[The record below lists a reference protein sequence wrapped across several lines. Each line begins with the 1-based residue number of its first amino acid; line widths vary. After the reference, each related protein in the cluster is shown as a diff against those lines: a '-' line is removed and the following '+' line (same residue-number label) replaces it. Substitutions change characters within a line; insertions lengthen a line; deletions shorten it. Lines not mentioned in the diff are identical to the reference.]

1 MLKWFGY
8 FENMDSTLEH
18 RIKLLESLHYDPAS
32 LLNLSKLDLSKGAPL
47 GLNGQL
53 SKKYIFDDLFNFYNF
68 DFLIETGTYTGLTTK
83 YFAHNYPKLKIFT
96 IELDRYSFLA
106 ACSRLKD
113 FKNVFA
119 FHGSSVEHLPRIIKK
134 NSIQLPE
141 KTNLWYLDAHWN
153 DYCPLQDEVRLIM
166 SLESKNIIV
175 IDDFNV
181 PLDEGY
187 SYDIYTSKNKRLILD
202 YNLISNHIGDSS
214 YIYWPTL
221 PSSNDTGSKRGTV
234 VISNFELNK
243 FESLAKG

>member
-1 MLKWFGY
+1 
-8 FENMDSTLEH
+8 MDSTLEH

-32 LLNLSKLDLSKGAPL
+32 LLNLSELDLSKGAPL

-68 DFLIETGTYTGLTTK
+68 NFLVETGTYTGLTTK
-83 YFAHNYPKLKIFT
+83 YFAHKYPRLKIFT

-106 ACSRLKD
+106 ASSRLKD
-113 FKNVFA
+113 FTNVVA
-119 FHGSSVEHLPRIIKK
+119 VHGSSVAHLPNIIKE
-134 NSIQLPE
+134 NSIHLPD

-175 IDDFNV
+175 IDDFSV
-181 PLDEGY
+181 PQDEGY
-187 SYDIYTSKNKRLILD
+187 SYDVYTNGNDQIILNYD
-202 YNLISNHIGDSS
+202 LISNQVGISG

-221 PSSNDTGSKRGTV
+221 PSHKDTGSKRGTV

-243 FESLAKG
+243 CESLVQA